1 MTVVQDRAKLAKVKT
16 ALAEKYVHLAKV
28 VKSQPRRA
36 KWLRLA
42 ARFRRQAAD
51 LERQV
56 QG

>member
-16 ALAEKYVHLAKV
+16 ALAEKYIHLAKV

-36 KWLRLA
+36 KWMRLA